1 MIECVDMTKDQNL
14 SGRELHH
21 LLESAREG
29 DNLSSALELGMRS
42 LLAYAQ
48 EKDQLGFAEALDS
61 IFIVFK
67 HLHRQQKFKPYWIL
81 AGAIVRSSVEIAE
94 KSGDNQALALPQL
107 NLAEFLEESGE
118 LKQAKEMYQKA
129 VRSMTQFPHPEHDR
143 PAVLV
148 LMKLRLALCELVL
161 GDQTAV
167 TNIESFLAELAA
179 DTGVDADYNCKVW
192 ISGGYLRL
200 AEHFKN
206 KDLKLAQ
213 EYLQQAQEIIEN
225 DERLLLR
232 RQQLD
237 VMLSRFND

>member
-1 MIECVDMTKDQNL
+1 MTKDKNL

-21 LLESAREG
+21 QIEAARES
-29 DNLSSALELGMRS
+29 DNLSSALELGMQS

-48 EKDQLGFAEALDS
+48 ENDQLGFAEALDS
-61 IFIVFK
+61 IFITFK

-81 AGAIVRSSVEIAE
+81 AGAIVKSSVEIAE
-94 KSGDNQALALPQL
+94 DSGDKQALALPQL

-118 LKQAKEMYQKA
+118 LEPAKEMYQKA
-129 VRSMTQFPHPEHDR
+129 VHSMTNYPSPEHNR
-143 PAVLV
+143 PAVLA
-148 LMKLRLALCELVL
+148 LMKLRLALCELAL
-161 GDQTAV
+161 GDQTAM
-167 TNIESFLAELAA
+167 TAIESLLAELAA

-200 AEHFKN
+200 AEHFKGKN
-206 KDLKLAQ
+206 FNLAH

-225 DERLLLR
+225 DERLVLR

-237 VMLSRFND
+237 EMLGRFS